1 MTEKYTRTASHD
13 LLQGLVDL
21 GIEYLFC
28 NLGTDHA
35 PLIEEMAHWRAQGKS
50 FPQLILCPHENTAV
64 HMAGGYAVATGRGQ
78 AVLVHV
84 DAGTANAAMGLHNLC
99 RTRIPVLLIAGRAP
113 ATTFDNVTGGR
124 DTYVH
129 FIQEPFDQAS
139 VVRPYVKWE
148 YNLAWPSMAH
158 EVISRAGAVMQSD
171 PTGPVYLTLPREV
184 LAAPVDAESLGAYG
198 HQNHLPV
205 KAQGADADAIQAI
218 ARQLMA
224 SENPMLVS
232 AYAGRNHEAPA
243 LIEKLAELCGMRVCE
258 FNSIYLNIRRDSPY
272 FAGYHPGAFTEQ
284 ADFGLMVDV
293 DVPWIPKTT
302 RVNPNA
308 YWAQMDVDA
317 IKRDIPMW
325 GFALNAR
332 LEGDSVKLLTQ
343 LIAAIEQNATP
354 EFRFKAQQRGQVLK
368 AEHAKNKQRA
378 AKMAQEPGTLNAI
391 NPHFLCAALGQ
402 HIHLEDVVLNEA
414 IRNTMAVFEQI
425 PRELPGSLMGLSGG
439 GLGFSAGTALGM
451 KLAQASSNAL
461 SNAQG
466 RVIHFVGDGSFY
478 FSNPSAVYAVA
489 RQYNLPIL
497 TVLLDNG
504 GWSAVKESTLR
515 MYPLGEAKNTN
526 QFASD
531 LGYCTDFAA
540 IAEAAGAHG
549 ERLVDPTQVSASIA
563 RCLAALDAGQSALLH
578 VRITPL

>member
-1 MTEKYTRTASHD
+1 MSKEYMRTASSD

-35 PLIEEMAHWRAQGKS
+35 PLIEEMAHWREQGRA
-50 FPQLILCPHENTAV
+50 FPKLILCPHENTAV

-113 ATTFDNVTGGR
+113 MTTFDDVTGGR

-158 EVISRAGAVMQSD
+158 EVVSRAGAVMQSD

-184 LAAPVDAESLGAYG
+184 LAAPVDAASVGAYG

-205 KAQGADADAIQAI
+205 RAQGADPIAVRAI
-218 ARQLMA
+218 AEQLMR
-224 SENPMLVS
+224 SDNPMLVT
-232 AYAGRNHEAPA
+232 AYAGRNREAPA
-243 LIEKLAELCGMRVCE
+243 LIEKLAVLCGMRVCE
-258 FNSIYLNIRRDSPY
+258 FNTIYMNIRRDSPY
-272 FAGYHPGAFTEQ
+272 FAGYNPAAFTEQ

-308 YWAQMDVDA
+308 YWAQLDVDA

-325 GFALNAR
+325 GFPLNAR
-332 LEGDSVKLLTQ
+332 IEGDSVRLIKQ
-343 LIAAIEQNATP
+343 LIEIIESSATP
-354 EFRFKAQQRGQVLK
+354 EFKSKAAARSLALK
-368 AEHAKNKQRA
+368 TAHAQNRQKA
-378 AKMAQEPGTLNAI
+378 ASLAQAKGVVNAI
-391 NPHFLCAALGQ
+391 NPHYLCAVMGQ
-402 HIHLEDVVLNEA
+402 KIDLHDVVLNEA

-425 PRELPGSLMGLSGG
+425 PREVPGSLMGLSGG
-439 GLGFSAGTALGM
+439 GLGFSAGTALGI
-451 KLAQASSNAL
+451 KLAQADN
-461 SNAQG
+461 

-478 FSNPSAVYAVA
+478 FSNPSSVYSVA
-489 RQYNLPIL
+489 NQYGLPIL

-515 MYPLGEAKNTN
+515 MYPQGEAKSTN

-531 LGYCTDFAA
+531 LGYATDFAA

-549 ERLVDPTQVSASIA
+549 ERLTDPEQVEAAIE
-563 RCLAALDAGQSALLH
+563 RCLAALDAGRSALLH

>member
-1 MTEKYTRTASHD
+1 MSENYTRTASHD

-35 PLIEEMAHWRAQGKS
+35 PLIEEMAHWREQGRA
-50 FPQLILCPHENTAV
+50 FPKLILCPHENTAV

-113 ATTFDNVTGGR
+113 MSTFDSATGGR

-184 LAAPVDAESLGAYG
+184 LAAPVDAQSLGAYG

-205 KAQGADADAIQAI
+205 KAQGADAKAIQQI
-218 ARQLMA
+218 AAKLMT
-224 SENPMLVS
+224 SENPMLVT
-232 AYAGRNHEAPA
+232 AYAGRNHAAPA
-243 LIEKLAELCGMRVCE
+243 VIEKLASVCGMRVCE
-258 FNSIYLNIRRDSPY
+258 FNSIYLNIRRNSPF
-272 FAGYHPGAFTEQ
+272 FAGYNPAALTEQ

-302 RVNPNA
+302 RVNPHA
-308 YWAQMDVDA
+308 YWAQLDVDA

-325 GFALNAR
+325 GFPLNAR
-332 LEGDSVKLLTQ
+332 IEGDSVRLLTQ
-343 LIAAIEQNATP
+343 LIECIEETATP
-354 EFRFKAQQRGQVLK
+354 SFKAMANQRSLIIQ
-368 AEHAKNKQRA
+368 AEHEKNQHRA
-378 AKMAQEPGTLNAI
+378 AALAKEPGKFNAI

-402 HIHLEDVVLNEA
+402 QIRSEDVILNEA

-425 PRELPGSLMGLSGG
+425 PRELPGTLMGLSGG
-439 GLGFSAGTALGM
+439 GLGFSAGTALGI
-451 KLAQASSNAL
+451 KLAQTQS
-461 SNAQG
+461 

-515 MYPLGEAKNTN
+515 MYPHGEAKSTN

-531 LGYCTDFAA
+531 LGYGTDFAA
-540 IAEAAGAHG
+540 IAEAAGAYG
-549 ERLVDPTQVSASIA
+549 ERLVDPSQTEAAIA

>member
-1 MTEKYTRTASHD
+1 MSENYTRTASHD

-35 PLIEEMAHWRAQGKS
+35 PLIEEMAHWREQGRA
-50 FPQLILCPHENTAV
+50 FPKVILCPHENTAV

-113 ATTFDNVTGGR
+113 MSTFDSATGGR

-184 LAAPVDAESLGAYG
+184 LAAPVDAQSIGAYG
-198 HQNHLPV
+198 QQNHLPV
-205 KAQGADADAIQAI
+205 KAQGADTAAIEQI
-218 ARQLMA
+218 AAKLMA
-224 SENPMLVS
+224 AENPMLVT
-232 AYAGRNHEAPA
+232 AYAGRNHAAPA
-243 LIEKLAELCGMRVCE
+243 LIEKLASLCGMRVCE
-258 FNSIYLNIRRDSPY
+258 FNSIYLNIRRNSPF
-272 FAGYHPGAFTEQ
+272 FAGYNPAAFTEQ
-284 ADFGLMVDV
+284 ADFGLMLDV

-302 RVNPNA
+302 RVNPKA

-325 GFALNAR
+325 GFPLHAR
-332 LEGDSVKLLTQ
+332 IEGDSVRLLTQ
-343 LIAAIEQNATP
+343 LIELIEQTATP
-354 EFRFKAQQRGQVLK
+354 AFKAKANQRSLLIQ
-368 AEHAKNKQRA
+368 AEHEKNQQRA
-378 AKMAQEPGTLNAI
+378 AAMAKEPGKLNAI
-391 NPHFLCAALGQ
+391 NPHFLCAAIGQ
-402 HIHLEDVVLNEA
+402 QIRSEDVVLNEA

-425 PRELPGSLMGLSGG
+425 PRELPGTLMGLSGG
-439 GLGFSAGTALGM
+439 GLGFSAGTALGI
-451 KLAQASSNAL
+451 KLAQAQS
-461 SNAQG
+461 

-515 MYPLGEAKNTN
+515 MYPHGEAKSTN

-531 LGYCTDFAA
+531 LGYGTDFAA

-549 ERLVDPTQVSASIA
+549 ERLVDPSQTEAAIA

>member
-1 MTEKYTRTASHD
+1 MSKEYMRTASSD

-35 PLIEEMAHWRAQGKS
+35 PLIEEMAHWREQGRA
-50 FPQLILCPHENTAV
+50 FPKLILCPHENTAV

-84 DAGTANAAMGLHNLC
+84 DAGTANATMGLHNLC

-113 ATTFDNVTGGR
+113 MTTFDDVTGGR

-158 EVISRAGAVMQSD
+158 EVVSRAGAVMQSD

-184 LAAPVDAESLGAYG
+184 LAAPVDAASVGAYG

-205 KAQGADADAIQAI
+205 RAQGADPSAVRAI
-218 ARQLMA
+218 AEQLMR
-224 SENPMLVS
+224 SDNPMLVT
-232 AYAGRNHEAPA
+232 AYAGRNREAPA
-243 LIEKLAELCGMRVCE
+243 LIEKLAVLCGMRVCE
-258 FNSIYLNIRRDSPY
+258 FNTIYMNIRRDSPY
-272 FAGYHPGAFTEQ
+272 FAGYNPAAFTEQ

-308 YWAQMDVDA
+308 YWAQLDVDA

-325 GFALNAR
+325 GFPLNAR
-332 LEGDSVKLLTQ
+332 IEGDSVRLIAQ
-343 LIAAIEQNATP
+343 LIEIIESSATSEFKTKAAARGLALKTAHAQN
-354 EFRFKAQQRGQVLK
+354 RQKAASLAQ
-368 AEHAKNKQRA
+368 AK
-378 AKMAQEPGTLNAI
+378 GVVNAI
-391 NPHFLCAALGQ
+391 NPHYLCAVMGQ
-402 HIHLEDVVLNEA
+402 KIDLHDVVLNEA

-425 PRELPGSLMGLSGG
+425 PREVPGSLMGLSGG
-439 GLGFSAGTALGM
+439 GLGFSAGTALGI
-451 KLAQASSNAL
+451 KLAQADN
-461 SNAQG
+461 

-478 FSNPSAVYAVA
+478 FSNPSSVYSVA
-489 RQYNLPIL
+489 NQYGLPIL

-515 MYPLGEAKNTN
+515 MYPQGEAKSTN

-531 LGYCTDFAA
+531 LGYATDFAA

-549 ERLVDPTQVSASIA
+549 ERLTDPEQVEAAIE
-563 RCLAALDAGQSALLH
+563 RCLAALDAGRSALLH

>member
-1 MTEKYTRTASHD
+1 
-13 LLQGLVDL
+13 
-21 GIEYLFC
+21 
-28 NLGTDHA
+28 
-35 PLIEEMAHWRAQGKS
+35 
-50 FPQLILCPHENTAV
+50 
-64 HMAGGYAVATGRGQ
+64 
-78 AVLVHV
+78 
-84 DAGTANAAMGLHNLC
+84 LHNLC

-113 ATTFDNVTGGR
+113 MTSFDDVTGGR

-158 EVISRAGAVMQSD
+158 EVVSRAGAVMQSD

-184 LAAPVDAESLGAYG
+184 LAAPVDAASVGAYG

-205 KAQGADADAIQAI
+205 RAQGADPSAVRAI
-218 ARQLMA
+218 AEQLMR
-224 SENPMLVS
+224 SDNPMLVT
-232 AYAGRNHEAPA
+232 AYAGRNREAPA
-243 LIEKLAELCGMRVCE
+243 LIEKLAVLCGMRVCE
-258 FNSIYLNIRRDSPY
+258 FNTIYMNIRRDSPY
-272 FAGYHPGAFTEQ
+272 FGGYNPAAFTEQ

-308 YWAQMDVDA
+308 YWAQLDVDA

-325 GFALNAR
+325 GFPLNAR
-332 LEGDSVKLLTQ
+332 IEGDSIRLIAQ
-343 LIAAIEQNATP
+343 LIEIIESSATP
-354 EFRFKAQQRGQVLK
+354 EFKTKAAARGLALK
-368 AEHAKNKQRA
+368 TAHAQNRQKA
-378 AKMAQEPGTLNAI
+378 ASLAQAKGVVNAI
-391 NPHFLCAALGQ
+391 NPHYLCAVMGQ
-402 HIHLEDVVLNEA
+402 KIDLHDVVLNEA

-425 PRELPGSLMGLSGG
+425 PREEPGSLMGLSGG
-439 GLGFSAGTALGM
+439 GLGFSAGTALGI
-451 KLAQASSNAL
+451 KLAQEKN
-461 SNAQG
+461 

-478 FSNPSAVYAVA
+478 FSNPSSVYAVA
-489 RQYNLPIL
+489 NQYGLPIL

-515 MYPLGEAKNTN
+515 MYPQGEAKSTN

-531 LGYCTDFAA
+531 LGYSTDFAA

-549 ERLVDPTQVSASIA
+549 ERLTDPEQVEAAVERS
-563 RCLAALDAGQSALLH
+563 LAALDAGRSVLLH

>member
-1 MTEKYTRTASHD
+1 MSKEYMRTASSD

-35 PLIEEMAHWRAQGKS
+35 PLIEEMAHWREQGRA
-50 FPQLILCPHENTAV
+50 FPKLILCPHENTAV

-113 ATTFDNVTGGR
+113 MTTFDDVTGGR

-148 YNLAWPSMAH
+148 YNLAWPAMAH
-158 EVISRAGAVMQSD
+158 EVVSRAGAVMQSD

-184 LAAPVDAESLGAYG
+184 LAAPVDAASVGAYG

-205 KAQGADADAIQAI
+205 KAQGADSSAVRAI
-218 ARQLMA
+218 AEQLMR
-224 SENPMLVS
+224 SENPMLVT

-243 LIEKLAELCGMRVCE
+243 LIEKLAALCGMRVCE
-258 FNSIYLNIRRDSPY
+258 FNTIYMNIRRDSPY
-272 FAGYHPGAFTEQ
+272 FGGYNPAAFTEQ

-308 YWAQMDVDA
+308 YWAQLDVDA

-325 GFALNAR
+325 GFPLNAR
-332 LEGDSVKLLTQ
+332 IEGDSVRLITQ
-343 LIAAIEQNATP
+343 LIEIIESSATP
-354 EFRFKAQQRGQVLK
+354 EFKTKAATRGLALK
-368 AEHAKNKQRA
+368 TAHEQNKQRA
-378 AKMAQEPGTLNAI
+378 ASLAQVRGAVNAI
-391 NPHFLCAALGQ
+391 NPHYLCAVMGQ
-402 HIHLEDVVLNEA
+402 QIDLHDVVLNEA

-425 PRELPGSLMGLSGG
+425 PREVPGSLMGLSGG
-439 GLGFSAGTALGM
+439 GLGFSAGTALGI
-451 KLAQASSNAL
+451 KLAQAKN
-461 SNAQG
+461 

-478 FSNPSAVYAVA
+478 FSNPSSVYAVA
-489 RQYNLPIL
+489 NQYDLPIL

-515 MYPLGEAKNTN
+515 MYPQGEAKSTN

-531 LGYCTDFAA
+531 LGYATDFAA

-549 ERLVDPTQVSASIA
+549 ERLVDPAQVEAAIE
-563 RCLAALDAGQSALLH
+563 RCLAALDAGRSALLH

>member
-1 MTEKYTRTASHD
+1 MSQPYIRTASND

-21 GIEYLFC
+21 GIDYLFS

-35 PLIEEMAHWRAQGKS
+35 PLIEEMAHWREQGRA
-50 FPQLILCPHENTAV
+50 FPKLILCPHENTAV

-113 ATTFDNVTGGR
+113 MSTFDDATGGR

-158 EVISRAGAVMQSD
+158 EVVSRAGAVMQSD

-184 LAAPVDAESLGAYG
+184 LAAPVDAASVGAYG

-205 KAQGADADAIQAI
+205 KAQGADASAVRAI
-218 ARQLMA
+218 AEQLMR
-224 SENPMLVS
+224 SDNPMLVT
-232 AYAGRNHEAPA
+232 AYAGRNREAPA
-243 LIEKLAELCGMRVCE
+243 LIEKLAVLCGMRVCE
-258 FNSIYLNIRRDSPY
+258 FNTIYMNIRRDSPY
-272 FAGYHPGAFTEQ
+272 FAGYNPAAFTEQ

-308 YWAQMDVDA
+308 YWAQLDVDA

-325 GFALNAR
+325 GFPLNAR
-332 LEGDSVKLLTQ
+332 IEGDSARLIAQ
-343 LIAAIEQNATP
+343 LIEIIESSATP
-354 EFRFKAQQRGQVLK
+354 EFKTKAAARGLAFKTAHAQNRQK
-368 AEHAKNKQRA
+368 AASLAQAK
-378 AKMAQEPGTLNAI
+378 GVVNAI
-391 NPHFLCAALGQ
+391 NPHYLCAVMGQ
-402 HIHLEDVVLNEA
+402 KIDLHDVVLNEA

-425 PRELPGSLMGLSGG
+425 PREVPGSLMGLSGG
-439 GLGFSAGTALGM
+439 GLGFSAGTALGI
-451 KLAQASSNAL
+451 KLAQADN
-461 SNAQG
+461 

-478 FSNPSAVYAVA
+478 FSNPSSVYAVA
-489 RQYNLPIL
+489 NQYGLPIL

-515 MYPLGEAKNTN
+515 MYPQGEAKSTN

-531 LGYCTDFAA
+531 LGYSTDFAA

-549 ERLVDPTQVSASIA
+549 ERLTDPEQVEAAIE
-563 RCLAALDAGQSALLH
+563 RCLAALDEGRSALLH

>member
-1 MTEKYTRTASHD
+1 MTPSSNYTRTASHD

-35 PLIEEMAHWRAQGKS
+35 PLIEEMAHWRSQGRA

-113 ATTFDNVTGGR
+113 MSTFDNATGGR

-158 EVISRAGAVMQSD
+158 EVVSRAGAVMQSD

-184 LAAPVDAESLGAYG
+184 LAAPVDAESIGAYG
-198 HQNHLPV
+198 HQNHMPV
-205 KAQGADADAIQAI
+205 KAQGADLETIQAI
-218 ARQLMA
+218 AAQLMA
-224 SENPMLVS
+224 SDNPMLVT

-243 LIEKLAELCGMRVCE
+243 LIERLAELCGIRVCE
-258 FNSIYLNIRRDSPY
+258 FNSIYLNIRRNSPY
-272 FAGYHPGAFTEQ
+272 FAGYNPAAFTAQ

-302 RVNPNA
+302 RVNPDA

-325 GFALNAR
+325 GFPLNAR
-332 LEGDSVKLLTQ
+332 VEGDSVKLLKQ
-343 LIAAIEQNATP
+343 LIAVIENIATP
-354 EFRFKAQQRGQVLK
+354 EFKRKAQERGQTFL
-368 AEHAKNKQRA
+368 AEQEKNKQRVA
-378 AKMAQEPGTLNAI
+378 ALAHDPGKVNAI
-391 NPHFLCAALGQ
+391 NPHFLCAAFGQ
-402 HIHLEDVVLNEA
+402 LIDSKDVVLNEA

-425 PRELPGSLMGLSGG
+425 PREVPGSLMGLSGG

-451 KLAQASSNAL
+451 KLAQSEN
-461 SNAQG
+461 

-515 MYPLGEAKNTN
+515 MYPLGEAKNTD

-531 LGYCTDFAA
+531 LGYGTDFAA

-549 ERLVDPTQVSASIA
+549 ERLVDPAEVTASIK
-563 RCLAALDAGQSALLH
+563 RCLAALDSGQSALLH

>member
-1 MTEKYTRTASHD
+1 MSKEYMRTASSD

-35 PLIEEMAHWRAQGKS
+35 PLIEEMAHWREQGRA
-50 FPQLILCPHENTAV
+50 FPKLILCPHENTAV

-113 ATTFDNVTGGR
+113 MTTFDDVTGGR

-158 EVISRAGAVMQSD
+158 EVVSRAGAVMQSD

-184 LAAPVDAESLGAYG
+184 LAAPVDAASVGAYG

-205 KAQGADADAIQAI
+205 RAQGADPSAVRAI
-218 ARQLMA
+218 AEQLMR
-224 SENPMLVS
+224 SDNPMLVT
-232 AYAGRNHEAPA
+232 AYAGRNREAPA
-243 LIEKLAELCGMRVCE
+243 LIEKLAVLCGMRVCE
-258 FNSIYLNIRRDSPY
+258 FNTIYMNIRRDSPY
-272 FAGYHPGAFTEQ
+272 FGGYNPAAFTEQ

-308 YWAQMDVDA
+308 YWAQLDVDA

-325 GFALNAR
+325 GFPLNAR
-332 LEGDSVKLLTQ
+332 IEGDSVRLIAQ
-343 LIAAIEQNATP
+343 LIEIIESSATP
-354 EFRFKAQQRGQVLK
+354 EFKTKAAARGLALK
-368 AEHAKNKQRA
+368 TAHAQNRQKA
-378 AKMAQEPGTLNAI
+378 ASLAQAKGVVNAI
-391 NPHFLCAALGQ
+391 NPHYLCAMMGQ
-402 HIHLEDVVLNEA
+402 KIDLHDVVLNEA

-425 PRELPGSLMGLSGG
+425 PREEPGSLMGLSGG
-439 GLGFSAGTALGM
+439 GLGFSAGTALGI
-451 KLAQASSNAL
+451 KLAQAKN
-461 SNAQG
+461 

-478 FSNPSAVYAVA
+478 FSNPSSVYAVA
-489 RQYNLPIL
+489 NQYGLPIL

-515 MYPLGEAKNTN
+515 MYPQGEAKSTN

-531 LGYCTDFAA
+531 LGYSTDFAA

-549 ERLVDPTQVSASIA
+549 ERLTDPEQVEAAIE

>member
-1 MTEKYTRTASHD
+1 MSKEYMRTASSD

-35 PLIEEMAHWRAQGKS
+35 PLIEEMAHWREQGRA
-50 FPQLILCPHENTAV
+50 FPKLILCPHENTAV

-113 ATTFDNVTGGR
+113 MTTFDDVTGGR

-158 EVISRAGAVMQSD
+158 EVVSRAGAVMQSD

-184 LAAPVDAESLGAYG
+184 LAAPVDAASVGAYG

-205 KAQGADADAIQAI
+205 RAQGADPSAVLAI
-218 ARQLMA
+218 AEQLMR
-224 SENPMLVS
+224 SDKPMLVT
-232 AYAGRNHEAPA
+232 AYAGRNREAPA
-243 LIEKLAELCGMRVCE
+243 LIEKLAVLCGMRVCE
-258 FNSIYLNIRRDSPY
+258 FNTIYMNIRRDSPY
-272 FAGYHPGAFTEQ
+272 FAGYNPAAFTEQ

-308 YWAQMDVDA
+308 YWAQLDVDA

-325 GFALNAR
+325 GFPLNAR
-332 LEGDSVKLLTQ
+332 IEGDSVRLIAQ
-343 LIAAIEQNATP
+343 LIEIIESSATP
-354 EFRFKAQQRGQVLK
+354 EFKTKAAARGLALK
-368 AEHAKNKQRA
+368 TAHAQNRQKA
-378 AKMAQEPGTLNAI
+378 ASLAQAKGVVNAI
-391 NPHFLCAALGQ
+391 NPHYLCAVMGQ
-402 HIHLEDVVLNEA
+402 KIDLHDIVLNEA

-425 PRELPGSLMGLSGG
+425 PREVPGSLMGLSGG
-439 GLGFSAGTALGM
+439 GLGFSAGTALGI
-451 KLAQASSNAL
+451 KLAQAKN
-461 SNAQG
+461 

-478 FSNPSAVYAVA
+478 FSNPSSVYAVA
-489 RQYNLPIL
+489 NQYDLPIL

-515 MYPLGEAKNTN
+515 MYPQGEAKSTN

-531 LGYCTDFAA
+531 LGYATDFAA

-549 ERLVDPTQVSASIA
+549 ERLVDPAQVEAAIE
-563 RCLAALDAGQSALLH
+563 RCLAALDAGRSALLH

>member
-1 MTEKYTRTASHD
+1 MSENYTRTASHD

-21 GIEYLFC
+21 GIDYLFC

-35 PLIEEMAHWRAQGKS
+35 PLIEEMAHWREQGRA
-50 FPQLILCPHENTAV
+50 FPKLILCPHENTAV

-113 ATTFDNVTGGR
+113 MSTFDSATGGR

-184 LAAPVDAESLGAYG
+184 LAAPVDAQSIGAYG

-205 KAQGADADAIQAI
+205 KAQGADANAI
-218 ARQLMA
+218 AQIAAKLMA
-224 SENPMLVS
+224 SENPMLVT
-232 AYAGRNHEAPA
+232 AYAGRNHAAPA
-243 LIEKLAELCGMRVCE
+243 LIEKLAMLCGMRVCE
-258 FNSIYLNIRRDSPY
+258 FNSIYLNIRRNSPF
-272 FAGYHPGAFTEQ
+272 FAGYNPAAFTEQ

-308 YWAQMDVDA
+308 YWAQLDVDA

-325 GFALNAR
+325 GFPLNAR
-332 LEGDSVKLLTQ
+332 IEGDSVRLLTQ
-343 LIAAIEQNATP
+343 LIECIEQTATP
-354 EFRFKAQQRGQVLK
+354 AFKAMASQRSLIIQ
-368 AEHAKNKQRA
+368 AEHEKNQQRA
-378 AKMAQEPGTLNAI
+378 ATMAQEPGKVNAI
-391 NPHFLCAALGQ
+391 NPHFLCAAIGRQ
-402 HIHLEDVVLNEA
+402 IRSEDVVLNEA

-425 PRELPGSLMGLSGG
+425 PREMPGTLIGLSGG
-439 GLGFSAGTALGM
+439 GLGFSAGTALGI
-451 KLAQASSNAL
+451 KLAQTQS
-461 SNAQG
+461 

-478 FSNPSAVYAVA
+478 FSNPSSVYAVA
-489 RQYNLPIL
+489 HQYDLPIL

-515 MYPLGEAKNTN
+515 MYPKGEAKSTN

-531 LGYCTDFAA
+531 LGYGTDFAA

-549 ERLVDPTQVSASIA
+549 ERLVDPSQTEAAIA

>member
-1 MTEKYTRTASHD
+1 MSKEYIRTASHD
-13 LLQGLVDL
+13 LLQGLIDL

-35 PLIEEMAHWRAQGKS
+35 PLIEEMAHWREQGRA
-50 FPQLILCPHENTAV
+50 FPMLILCPHENTAV

-84 DAGTANAAMGLHNLC
+84 DVGTANAAMGLHNLC

-113 ATTFDNVTGGR
+113 MTTFDNVTGGR

-158 EVISRAGAVMQSD
+158 EVVSRAGAVMQSD

-184 LAAPVDAESLGAYG
+184 LAAPVDAASVGAYG

-205 KAQGADADAIQAI
+205 RAQGADPSAVRAI
-218 ARQLMA
+218 AEQLMR
-224 SENPMLVS
+224 SDNPMLVT
-232 AYAGRNHEAPA
+232 AYAGRNREAPA
-243 LIEKLAELCGMRVCE
+243 LIEKLAVLCGMRVCE
-258 FNSIYLNIRRDSPY
+258 FNTIYMNIRRDSPY
-272 FAGYHPGAFTEQ
+272 FAGYNPAAFTEQ

-308 YWAQMDVDA
+308 YWAQLDVDA

-325 GFALNAR
+325 GFPLNAR
-332 LEGDSVKLLTQ
+332 IEGDSIRLIAQ
-343 LIAAIEQNATP
+343 LIEIIESSATP
-354 EFRFKAQQRGQVLK
+354 EFKTKAAARGLALK
-368 AEHAKNKQRA
+368 TAHAQNRQKA
-378 AKMAQEPGTLNAI
+378 ASLAQAKGVVNAI
-391 NPHFLCAALGQ
+391 NPHYLCAVMGQ
-402 HIHLEDVVLNEA
+402 KIDLHDVVLNEA

-425 PRELPGSLMGLSGG
+425 PREEPGSLMGLSGG
-439 GLGFSAGTALGM
+439 GLGFSAGTALGI
-451 KLAQASSNAL
+451 KLAQEKN
-461 SNAQG
+461 

-478 FSNPSAVYAVA
+478 FSNPSSVYAVA
-489 RQYNLPIL
+489 NQYGLPIL

-515 MYPLGEAKNTN
+515 MYPQGEAKSTN

-531 LGYCTDFAA
+531 LGYSTDFAA

-549 ERLVDPTQVSASIA
+549 ERLTDPEQVEAAVERS
-563 RCLAALDAGQSALLH
+563 LAALDAGRSVLLH

>member
-1 MTEKYTRTASHD
+1 MSQQYIRTAAND

-35 PLIEEMAHWRAQGKS
+35 PLIEEMAHWREQGRA
-50 FPQLILCPHENTAV
+50 FPKLILCPHENTAV

-113 ATTFDNVTGGR
+113 MSTFDDATGGR

-158 EVISRAGAVMQSD
+158 EVVSRAGAVMQSD

-184 LAAPVDAESLGAYG
+184 LAAPVDAASLGAFG
-198 HQNHLPV
+198 HHNHLPV
-205 KAQGADADAIQAI
+205 KAQGADESAVRAI
-218 ARQLMA
+218 AEQLMR
-224 SENPMLVS
+224 SENPMLVT

-243 LIEKLAELCGMRVCE
+243 LIEKLAILCGMRVCE
-258 FNSIYLNIRRDSPY
+258 FNTIYMNIRRDSPY
-272 FAGYHPGAFTEQ
+272 FGGYNPAAFTEQ

-302 RVNPNA
+302 RVNPQA
-308 YWAQMDVDA
+308 YWAQLDVDA

-325 GFALNAR
+325 GFPLNAR
-332 LEGDSVKLLTQ
+332 IEGDSVRLIAQ
-343 LIAAIEQNATP
+343 LIEIIEASAAP
-354 EFRFKAQQRGQVLK
+354 EFKTKAAARGLALQTV
-368 AEHAKNKQRA
+368 HAQNRKRA
-378 AKMAQEPGTLNAI
+378 ASLAQVPGVVNAI
-391 NPHFLCAALGQ
+391 NPHYLCAAIGQ
-402 HIHLEDVVLNEA
+402 QIRLQDVVLNEA

-425 PRELPGSLMGLSGG
+425 PREVPGSLMGLSGG
-439 GLGFSAGTALGM
+439 GLGFSAGTALGI
-451 KLAQASSNAL
+451 KLAQADN
-461 SNAQG
+461 

-478 FSNPSAVYAVA
+478 FSNPSSVYAVA
-489 RQYNLPIL
+489 SQYGLPIL

-515 MYPLGEAKNTN
+515 MYPQGQAKGTN

-531 LGYCTDFAA
+531 LGYSTDFAD

-549 ERLVDPTQVSASIA
+549 ERLVDPAQVEAAIA
-563 RCLAALDAGQSALLH
+563 RCLAALDAGRSALLH

>member
-1 MTEKYTRTASHD
+1 MSENYTRTASHD

-21 GIEYLFC
+21 GIDYLFC

-35 PLIEEMAHWRAQGKS
+35 PLIEEMAHWREQGRA
-50 FPQLILCPHENTAV
+50 FPKLILCPHENTAV

-113 ATTFDNVTGGR
+113 MSTFDSATGGR

-139 VVRPYVKWE
+139 VVRPYVKWD

-184 LAAPVDAESLGAYG
+184 LAAPVDAQSLGAYG

-205 KAQGADADAIQAI
+205 KAQGADAKAIQQI
-218 ARQLMA
+218 AAKLMT
-224 SENPMLVS
+224 SQNPMLVT
-232 AYAGRNHEAPA
+232 AYAGRNHAAPA
-243 LIEKLAELCGMRVCE
+243 VIEKLASVCGMRVCE
-258 FNSIYLNIRRDSPY
+258 FNSIYLNIRRNSPF
-272 FAGYHPGAFTEQ
+272 FAGYNPAALTEQ
-284 ADFGLMVDV
+284 ADFGLMVDI

-302 RVNPNA
+302 RVNPHA
-308 YWAQMDVDA
+308 YWAQLDVDA

-325 GFALNAR
+325 GFPLNAR
-332 LEGDSVKLLTQ
+332 IEGDSVRLLTQ
-343 LIAAIEQNATP
+343 LIECIEETATP
-354 EFRFKAQQRGQVLK
+354 SFKAMAIQRSLIIQ
-368 AEHAKNKQRA
+368 AEHEKNQQRA
-378 AKMAQEPGTLNAI
+378 AAMAKEPGKVNAI
-391 NPHFLCAALGQ
+391 NPHFLCAAIGLQ
-402 HIHLEDVVLNEA
+402 IRSEDVILNEA

-425 PRELPGSLMGLSGG
+425 PRELPGTLMGLSGG
-439 GLGFSAGTALGM
+439 GLGFSAGTALGI
-451 KLAQASSNAL
+451 KLAQTQSW
-461 SNAQG
+461 
-466 RVIHFVGDGSFY
+466 VIHFVGDGSFY
-478 FSNPSAVYAVA
+478 FSNPSSVYAVA

-515 MYPLGEAKNTN
+515 MYPHGEAKSTN

-531 LGYCTDFAA
+531 LGYGTDFAA
-540 IAEAAGAHG
+540 IAEAAGAYG
-549 ERLVDPTQVSASIA
+549 ERLVDPSQTEAAIA

>member
-1 MTEKYTRTASHD
+1 MSENYTRTASHD

-35 PLIEEMAHWRAQGKS
+35 PLIEEMAHWREQGRA
-50 FPQLILCPHENTAV
+50 FPKLILCPHENTAV

-113 ATTFDNVTGGR
+113 MSTFDSATGGR

-184 LAAPVDAESLGAYG
+184 LAAPVDVQSIGAYG

-205 KAQGADADAIQAI
+205 KAQGADANAI
-218 ARQLMA
+218 AQIAAKLMA
-224 SENPMLVS
+224 SENPMLVT
-232 AYAGRNHEAPA
+232 AYAGRNHAAPA
-243 LIEKLAELCGMRVCE
+243 LIEKLAMLCGMRVCE
-258 FNSIYLNIRRDSPY
+258 FNSIYLNIRRNSPF
-272 FAGYHPGAFTEQ
+272 FAGYNPAAFTEQ

-308 YWAQMDVDA
+308 YWAQLDVDA

-325 GFALNAR
+325 GFPLNAR
-332 LEGDSVKLLTQ
+332 IEGDSVRLLTQ
-343 LIAAIEQNATP
+343 LIECIEQTATP
-354 EFRFKAQQRGQVLK
+354 AFKAMASQRSLIIQ
-368 AEHAKNKQRA
+368 AEHEKNQQRA
-378 AKMAQEPGTLNAI
+378 AAMAQEPGKVNAI
-391 NPHFLCAALGQ
+391 NPHFLCAAIGRQ
-402 HIHLEDVVLNEA
+402 IRSEDVVLNEA

-425 PRELPGSLMGLSGG
+425 PREMPGTLMGLSGG
-439 GLGFSAGTALGM
+439 GLGFSAGTALGI
-451 KLAQASSNAL
+451 KLAQTQS
-461 SNAQG
+461 

-478 FSNPSAVYAVA
+478 FSNPSSVYAVA
-489 RQYNLPIL
+489 HQYDLPIL

-515 MYPLGEAKNTN
+515 MYPKGEAKSTN

-531 LGYCTDFAA
+531 LGYGTDFAA

-549 ERLVDPTQVSASIA
+549 ERLVDPSQTEAAIA

>member
-1 MTEKYTRTASHD
+1 MSENYTRTASND

-35 PLIEEMAHWRAQGKS
+35 PLIEEMAHWREQGRA
-50 FPQLILCPHENTAV
+50 FPKLILCPHENTAV

-113 ATTFDNVTGGR
+113 MSTFDSATGGR

-184 LAAPVDAESLGAYG
+184 LAAPVDAQSLGAYG

-205 KAQGADADAIQAI
+205 KAQGADAKAIQQI
-218 ARQLMA
+218 AAKLMS
-224 SENPMLVS
+224 SENPMLVT
-232 AYAGRNHEAPA
+232 AYAGRNHAAPA
-243 LIEKLAELCGMRVCE
+243 LIEKLASVCGMRVCE
-258 FNSIYLNIRRDSPY
+258 FNSIYLNIRRNSPF
-272 FAGYHPGAFTEQ
+272 FAGYNPAALTEQ

-302 RVNPNA
+302 RVNPHA
-308 YWAQMDVDA
+308 YWAQLDVDA

-325 GFALNAR
+325 SFPLNAR
-332 LEGDSVKLLTQ
+332 IEGDSVRLLTL
-343 LIAAIEQNATP
+343 LIECIEETATP
-354 EFRFKAQQRGQVLK
+354 SFKAMAIQRSLIIQ
-368 AEHAKNKQRA
+368 AEHEKNQQRA
-378 AKMAQEPGTLNAI
+378 AAMAKEPGKVNAI
-391 NPHFLCAALGQ
+391 NPHFLCAAIGLQ
-402 HIHLEDVVLNEA
+402 IRSEDVILNEA

-425 PRELPGSLMGLSGG
+425 PRELPGTLMGLSGG
-439 GLGFSAGTALGM
+439 GLGFSAGTALGI
-451 KLAQASSNAL
+451 KLAQTQS
-461 SNAQG
+461 

-478 FSNPSAVYAVA
+478 FSNPSSVYAVA

-515 MYPLGEAKNTN
+515 MYPHGEAKSTN

-531 LGYCTDFAA
+531 LGYGTDFAA

-549 ERLVDPTQVSASIA
+549 ERLVDPSQTEAAIE

>member
-1 MTEKYTRTASHD
+1 MSQPYIRTASND

-35 PLIEEMAHWRAQGKS
+35 PLIEEMAHWREQGRAL
-50 FPQLILCPHENTAV
+50 PNLILCPHENTAV

-113 ATTFDNVTGGR
+113 MSTFDGATGGR

-129 FIQEPFDQAS
+129 FILEPFDQAS

-158 EVISRAGAVMQSD
+158 EVVSRAGAVMQSD

-184 LAAPVDAESLGAYG
+184 LAAPVDAASVGAYG

-205 KAQGADADAIQAI
+205 KAQGADASAVRAI
-218 ARQLMA
+218 AEQLMR
-224 SENPMLVS
+224 SDNPMLVT
-232 AYAGRNHEAPA
+232 AYAGRNREAPA
-243 LIEKLAELCGMRVCE
+243 LIEKLAVLCGMRVCE
-258 FNSIYLNIRRDSPY
+258 FNTIYMNIRRDSPY
-272 FAGYHPGAFTEQ
+272 FAGYNPAAFTEQ

-308 YWAQMDVDA
+308 YWAQLDVDA

-325 GFALNAR
+325 GFPLNAR
-332 LEGDSVKLLTQ
+332 IEGDSARLIAQ
-343 LIAAIEQNATP
+343 LIEIIESSATP
-354 EFRFKAQQRGQVLK
+354 EFKTKAAARGLAFKTAHAQNRQK
-368 AEHAKNKQRA
+368 AASLAQAK
-378 AKMAQEPGTLNAI
+378 GVVNAI
-391 NPHFLCAALGQ
+391 NPHYLCAVMGQ
-402 HIHLEDVVLNEA
+402 KIDLHDVVLNEA

-425 PRELPGSLMGLSGG
+425 PREVPGSLMGLSGG
-439 GLGFSAGTALGM
+439 GLGFSAGTALGI
-451 KLAQASSNAL
+451 KLAQADN
-461 SNAQG
+461 

-478 FSNPSAVYAVA
+478 FSNPSSVYAVA
-489 RQYNLPIL
+489 NQYGLPIL

-515 MYPLGEAKNTN
+515 MYPQGEAKSTN

-531 LGYCTDFAA
+531 LGYSTDFAA

-549 ERLVDPTQVSASIA
+549 ERLTDPEQVEAAIE
-563 RCLAALDAGQSALLH
+563 RCLAALDAGRSALLH

>member
-1 MTEKYTRTASHD
+1 MSQQYIRTAAND

-21 GIEYLFC
+21 GIDYLFC

-35 PLIEEMAHWRAQGKS
+35 PLIEEMAHWREQGRA
-50 FPQLILCPHENTAV
+50 FPTLILCPHENTAV

-113 ATTFDNVTGGR
+113 MSTFDDATGGR

-158 EVISRAGAVMQSD
+158 EVVSRAGAVMQSD

-184 LAAPVDAESLGAYG
+184 LAAPVDAASLGAFG

-205 KAQGADADAIQAI
+205 KAQGADASAVRAI
-218 ARQLMA
+218 AEQLMR
-224 SENPMLVS
+224 SENPMLVT
-232 AYAGRNHEAPA
+232 AYAGRNHKAPA
-243 LIEKLAELCGMRVCE
+243 LIEKLAMLCGMRVCE
-258 FNSIYLNIRRDSPY
+258 FNTIYMNIRRDSPY
-272 FAGYHPGAFTEQ
+272 FGGYNPAAFTEQ

-302 RVNPNA
+302 RINPQA
-308 YWAQMDVDA
+308 YWAQLDVDA

-325 GFALNAR
+325 GFPLNAR
-332 LEGDSVKLLTQ
+332 IEGDSVR
-343 LIAAIEQNATP
+343 LIAQFIEIIESSATP
-354 EFRFKAQQRGQVLK
+354 EFKTKAAARGLAFKTAHVQNRQKAASLAQ
-368 AEHAKNKQRA
+368 AK
-378 AKMAQEPGTLNAI
+378 GVVNAI
-391 NPHFLCAALGQ
+391 NPHYLCAVMGQ
-402 HIHLEDVVLNEA
+402 KIDLHDVVLNEA
-414 IRNTMAVFEQI
+414 IRNTMAVFDQI
-425 PRELPGSLMGLSGG
+425 PREVPGSLMGLSGG
-439 GLGFSAGTALGM
+439 GLGFSAGTALGI
-451 KLAQASSNAL
+451 KLAQANS
-461 SNAQG
+461 

-478 FSNPSAVYAVA
+478 FSNPSSVYAVA
-489 RQYNLPIL
+489 NQYGLPIL

-515 MYPLGEAKNTN
+515 MYPLGEAKSTN

-531 LGYCTDFAA
+531 LGYSTDFAA

-549 ERLVDPTQVSASIA
+549 ERLTDPEQVEAAIE
-563 RCLAALDAGQSALLH
+563 RCLAALDSGRSALLH

>member
-1 MTEKYTRTASHD
+1 MSKEYIRTASHD

-35 PLIEEMAHWRAQGKS
+35 PLIEEMAHWREQGRA
-50 FPQLILCPHENTAV
+50 FPKLILCPHENTAV

-113 ATTFDNVTGGR
+113 MTTFDDVTGGR

-158 EVISRAGAVMQSD
+158 EVVSRAGAVMQSD

-184 LAAPVDAESLGAYG
+184 LAAPVDAASVGAYG

-205 KAQGADADAIQAI
+205 RAQGADPSAVRAI
-218 ARQLMA
+218 AEQLMR
-224 SENPMLVS
+224 SDNPMLVT
-232 AYAGRNHEAPA
+232 AYAGRNREAPA
-243 LIEKLAELCGMRVCE
+243 LIEKLAVLCGMRVCE
-258 FNSIYLNIRRDSPY
+258 FNTIYMNIRRDSPY
-272 FAGYHPGAFTEQ
+272 FGGYNPAAFTEQ

-308 YWAQMDVDA
+308 YWAQLDVDA

-325 GFALNAR
+325 GFPLNAR
-332 LEGDSVKLLTQ
+332 IEGDSVRLIAQ
-343 LIAAIEQNATP
+343 LIEIIESSATSEFKTKAAARGLALKTAHAQN
-354 EFRFKAQQRGQVLK
+354 RQKAASLAQ
-368 AEHAKNKQRA
+368 AK
-378 AKMAQEPGTLNAI
+378 GVVNAI
-391 NPHFLCAALGQ
+391 NPHYLCAMMGQ
-402 HIHLEDVVLNEA
+402 KIDLHDVVLNEA

-425 PRELPGSLMGLSGG
+425 PREVPGSLMGLSGG
-439 GLGFSAGTALGM
+439 GLGFSAGTALGI
-451 KLAQASSNAL
+451 KLAQAKN
-461 SNAQG
+461 

-478 FSNPSAVYAVA
+478 FSNPSSVYAVA
-489 RQYNLPIL
+489 NQYGLPIL

-515 MYPLGEAKNTN
+515 MYPQGEAKSTN

-531 LGYCTDFAA
+531 LGYSTDFAA

-549 ERLVDPTQVSASIA
+549 ERLTDPEQVEAA
-563 RCLAALDAGQSALLH
+563 VERCLAALDAGRSALLH

>member
-1 MTEKYTRTASHD
+1 MRTASSD

-35 PLIEEMAHWRAQGKS
+35 PLIEEMAHWREQGRA
-50 FPQLILCPHENTAV
+50 FPKLILCPHENTAV

-113 ATTFDNVTGGR
+113 MTTFDDVTGGR

-158 EVISRAGAVMQSD
+158 EVVSRAGAIMQSD

-184 LAAPVDAESLGAYG
+184 LAAPVDAASVSAYG

-205 KAQGADADAIQAI
+205 RAQGADPSAVRAI
-218 ARQLMA
+218 AEQLMR
-224 SENPMLVS
+224 SDNPMLVT
-232 AYAGRNHEAPA
+232 AYAGRNREAPA
-243 LIEKLAELCGMRVCE
+243 LIEKLAVLCGMRVCE
-258 FNSIYLNIRRDSPY
+258 FNTIYMNIRRDSPY
-272 FAGYHPGAFTEQ
+272 FAGYNPAAFTEQ

-308 YWAQMDVDA
+308 YWAQLDVDA

-325 GFALNAR
+325 GFPLNAR
-332 LEGDSVKLLTQ
+332 IEGDSVRLIKQ
-343 LIAAIEQNATP
+343 LIEIIESSATP
-354 EFRFKAQQRGQVLK
+354 EFKSKAAARSLALK
-368 AEHAKNKQRA
+368 TAHAQNRQKA
-378 AKMAQEPGTLNAI
+378 ASLAQAKGVVNAI
-391 NPHFLCAALGQ
+391 NPHYLCAVMGQ
-402 HIHLEDVVLNEA
+402 KIDLHDVVLNEA

-425 PRELPGSLMGLSGG
+425 PREVPGSLMGLSGG
-439 GLGFSAGTALGM
+439 GLGFSAGTALGI
-451 KLAQASSNAL
+451 KLAQADN
-461 SNAQG
+461 

-478 FSNPSAVYAVA
+478 FSNPSSVYSVA
-489 RQYNLPIL
+489 NQYGLPIL

-515 MYPLGEAKNTN
+515 MYPQGEAKSTN

-531 LGYCTDFAA
+531 LGYATDFAA

-549 ERLVDPTQVSASIA
+549 ERLTDPEQVEAAIE
-563 RCLAALDAGQSALLH
+563 RCLAALDAGRSALLH

>member
-1 MTEKYTRTASHD
+1 MSQPYIRTASND

-35 PLIEEMAHWRAQGKS
+35 PLIEEMAHWREQGRA
-50 FPQLILCPHENTAV
+50 FPKLILCPHENTAV

-113 ATTFDNVTGGR
+113 MTTFDDVTGGR

-158 EVISRAGAVMQSD
+158 EVVSRAGAVMQSD
-171 PTGPVYLTLPREV
+171 PTGQVYLTLPREV
-184 LAAPVDAESLGAYG
+184 LAAPVDVASVGAYG

-205 KAQGADADAIQAI
+205 KAQGADLSAVRSI
-218 ARQLMA
+218 AEQLMR
-224 SENPMLVS
+224 SENPMLVT
-232 AYAGRNHEAPA
+232 AYAGRNREAPA
-243 LIEKLAELCGMRVCE
+243 LIEKLAALCGMRVCE
-258 FNSIYLNIRRDSPY
+258 FNTIYMNIRRDSPY
-272 FAGYHPGAFTEQ
+272 FGGYNPAAFTEQ

-308 YWAQMDVDA
+308 YWAQLDVDA

-325 GFALNAR
+325 GFPLNAR
-332 LEGDSVKLLTQ
+332 IEGDSVRLITQ
-343 LIAAIEQNATP
+343 LIEIIESSATP
-354 EFRFKAQQRGQVLK
+354 EFKTKAAARGLALK
-368 AEHAKNKQRA
+368 TAHAQNRQKA
-378 AKMAQEPGTLNAI
+378 ASLAQARGVVNAI
-391 NPHFLCAALGQ
+391 NPHYLCAVMGQ
-402 HIHLEDVVLNEA
+402 KIDLHDVVLNEA

-425 PRELPGSLMGLSGG
+425 PREVPGSLMGLSGG
-439 GLGFSAGTALGM
+439 GLGFSAGTALGI
-451 KLAQASSNAL
+451 KLAQADN
-461 SNAQG
+461 

-478 FSNPSAVYAVA
+478 FSNPSSVYAVA
-489 RQYNLPIL
+489 NQYGLPIL

-515 MYPLGEAKNTN
+515 MYPQGEAKSTN

-531 LGYCTDFAA
+531 LGYSTDFAA

-549 ERLVDPTQVSASIA
+549 ERLTDPEQVEAAIE
-563 RCLAALDAGQSALLH
+563 RCLVALDAGRSALLH

>member
-1 MTEKYTRTASHD
+1 MTQEYIRTAAND

-35 PLIEEMAHWRAQGKS
+35 PLIEEMAHWREQGRA
-50 FPQLILCPHENTAV
+50 FPKLILCPHENTAV

-113 ATTFDNVTGGR
+113 MSTFDDATGGR

-158 EVISRAGAVMQSD
+158 EVVSRAGAVMQSD

-184 LAAPVDAESLGAYG
+184 LAAPVDAASVGAFG

-205 KAQGADADAIQAI
+205 KAQGADPSAVRAI
-218 ARQLMA
+218 AEQLMR
-224 SENPMLVS
+224 SENPMLVT
-232 AYAGRNHEAPA
+232 AYAGRNHQAPA
-243 LIEKLAELCGMRVCE
+243 LIEKLAILCGMRVCE
-258 FNSIYLNIRRDSPY
+258 FNSIYMNIRRDSPY
-272 FAGYHPGAFTEQ
+272 FAGYNPAAFTEQ
-284 ADFGLMVDV
+284 ADFGLLVDV

-302 RVNPNA
+302 RVNSNA
-308 YWAQMDVDA
+308 YWAQLDVDA

-325 GFALNAR
+325 GFPLNAR
-332 LEGDSVKLLTQ
+332 IEGDSVRLITQ
-343 LIAAIEQNATP
+343 LIEIIEASATP
-354 EFRFKAQQRGQVLK
+354 AFKTKAADRALALQAAHAQNR
-368 AEHAKNKQRA
+368 QRA
-378 AKMAQEPGTLNAI
+378 ASLAQAPGVVNAI
-391 NPHFLCAALGQ
+391 NPHYLCAAIGRQIRLQ
-402 HIHLEDVVLNEA
+402 DVVLNEA

-425 PRELPGSLMGLSGG
+425 PREVPGSLMGLSGG

-451 KLAQASSNAL
+451 KLAQADN
-461 SNAQG
+461 

-478 FSNPSAVYAVA
+478 FSNPSSVYAVA
-489 RQYNLPIL
+489 SQYGLPIL

-515 MYPLGEAKNTN
+515 MYPQGQAKGTN

-531 LGYCTDFAA
+531 LGYPTDFAA

-549 ERLVDPTQVSASIA
+549 ERLVDPAHVEAAIA
-563 RCLAALDAGQSALLH
+563 RCLAALDAGRSALLH

>member
-1 MTEKYTRTASHD
+1 MSKEYMRTASSD

-35 PLIEEMAHWRAQGKS
+35 PLIEEMAHWREQGRA
-50 FPQLILCPHENTAV
+50 FPKLILCPHENTAV

-113 ATTFDNVTGGR
+113 MTTFDDVTGGR

-148 YNLAWPSMAH
+148 YNLAWPAMAH
-158 EVISRAGAVMQSD
+158 EVVSRAGAVMQSD

-184 LAAPVDAESLGAYG
+184 LAAPVDAASVGAYG

-205 KAQGADADAIQAI
+205 KAQGADSSAVRAI
-218 ARQLMA
+218 AEQLMR
-224 SENPMLVS
+224 SENPMLVT
-232 AYAGRNHEAPA
+232 AYAGRNREAPA
-243 LIEKLAELCGMRVCE
+243 LIEKLAALCGMRVCE
-258 FNSIYLNIRRDSPY
+258 FNTIYMNIRRDSPY
-272 FAGYHPGAFTEQ
+272 FGGYNPAAFTEQ

-308 YWAQMDVDA
+308 YWAQLDVDA

-325 GFALNAR
+325 GFPLNAR
-332 LEGDSVKLLTQ
+332 IEGDSVRLITQ
-343 LIAAIEQNATP
+343 LIEIIESSATP
-354 EFRFKAQQRGQVLK
+354 EFKTKAAARGLALK
-368 AEHAKNKQRA
+368 TAHAQNRQKA
-378 AKMAQEPGTLNAI
+378 ASLAQARGVVNAI
-391 NPHFLCAALGQ
+391 NPHYLCAVMGQ
-402 HIHLEDVVLNEA
+402 KIDLHDVVLNEA

-425 PRELPGSLMGLSGG
+425 PREVPGSLMGLSGG
-439 GLGFSAGTALGM
+439 GLGFSAGTALGI
-451 KLAQASSNAL
+451 KLAQAKN
-461 SNAQG
+461 

-478 FSNPSAVYAVA
+478 FSNPSSVYAVA
-489 RQYNLPIL
+489 NQYDLPIL

-515 MYPLGEAKNTN
+515 MYPQGEAKSTN

-531 LGYCTDFAA
+531 LGYSTDFAA

-549 ERLVDPTQVSASIA
+549 ERLTDPEQVEAAIE
-563 RCLAALDAGQSALLH
+563 RCLVALDAGRSALLH

>member
-1 MTEKYTRTASHD
+1 MSKEYMRTASSD

-35 PLIEEMAHWRAQGKS
+35 PLIEEMAHWREQGRA
-50 FPQLILCPHENTAV
+50 FPKLILCPHENTAV

-113 ATTFDNVTGGR
+113 MTTFDDVTGGR

-158 EVISRAGAVMQSD
+158 EVVSRAGAVMQSD

-184 LAAPVDAESLGAYG
+184 LAAPVDAASVGAYG

-205 KAQGADADAIQAI
+205 RAQGSDPSAVRAI
-218 ARQLMA
+218 AEQLMR
-224 SENPMLVS
+224 SDNPMLVT
-232 AYAGRNHEAPA
+232 AYAGRNREAPA
-243 LIEKLAELCGMRVCE
+243 LIEKLAVLCGMRVCE
-258 FNSIYLNIRRDSPY
+258 FNTIYMNIRRDSPY
-272 FAGYHPGAFTEQ
+272 FAGYNPAAFTEQ

-308 YWAQMDVDA
+308 YWAQLDVDA

-325 GFALNAR
+325 GFPLNAR
-332 LEGDSVKLLTQ
+332 IEGDSVRLIKQ
-343 LIAAIEQNATP
+343 LIEIIESSATP
-354 EFRFKAQQRGQVLK
+354 EFKSKAAARSLALK
-368 AEHAKNKQRA
+368 TAHAQNRQKA
-378 AKMAQEPGTLNAI
+378 ASLAQAKGVVNAI
-391 NPHFLCAALGQ
+391 NPHYLCAVMGQ
-402 HIHLEDVVLNEA
+402 KIDLHDVVLNEA

-425 PRELPGSLMGLSGG
+425 PREVPGSLMGLSGG
-439 GLGFSAGTALGM
+439 GLGFSAGTALGI
-451 KLAQASSNAL
+451 KLAQADN
-461 SNAQG
+461 

-478 FSNPSAVYAVA
+478 FSNPSSVYSVA
-489 RQYNLPIL
+489 NQYGLPIL

-515 MYPLGEAKNTN
+515 MYPQGEAKSTN

-531 LGYCTDFAA
+531 LGYATDFAA

-549 ERLVDPTQVSASIA
+549 ERLTDPEQVEAAIE
-563 RCLAALDAGQSALLH
+563 RCLAALDAGRSALLH

>member
-1 MTEKYTRTASHD
+1 MSKEYMRTASND

-35 PLIEEMAHWRAQGKS
+35 PLIEEMAHWREQGRA
-50 FPQLILCPHENTAV
+50 FPKLILCPHENTAV

-113 ATTFDNVTGGR
+113 MTTFDDVTGGR

-158 EVISRAGAVMQSD
+158 EVVSRAGAVMQSD

-184 LAAPVDAESLGAYG
+184 LAAPVDAASVGAYG

-205 KAQGADADAIQAI
+205 KAQGADSSAVRAI
-218 ARQLMA
+218 AEQLMR
-224 SENPMLVS
+224 SENPMLVT
-232 AYAGRNHEAPA
+232 AYAGRNREAPA
-243 LIEKLAELCGMRVCE
+243 LIEKLAALCGMRVCE
-258 FNSIYLNIRRDSPY
+258 FNTIYMNIRRDSPY
-272 FAGYHPGAFTEQ
+272 FGGYNPAAFTEQ

-308 YWAQMDVDA
+308 YWAQLDVDA

-325 GFALNAR
+325 GFPLNAR
-332 LEGDSVKLLTQ
+332 IEGDSVRLITQ
-343 LIAAIEQNATP
+343 LIEIIESSATP
-354 EFRFKAQQRGQVLK
+354 EFKTKAAARGLALK
-368 AEHAKNKQRA
+368 TAHAQNRQKA
-378 AKMAQEPGTLNAI
+378 ASLAQARGVVNAI
-391 NPHFLCAALGQ
+391 NPHYLCAVMGQ
-402 HIHLEDVVLNEA
+402 KIDLHDVVLNEA

-425 PRELPGSLMGLSGG
+425 PREVPGSLMGLSGG
-439 GLGFSAGTALGM
+439 GLGFSAGTALGI
-451 KLAQASSNAL
+451 KLAQAKN
-461 SNAQG
+461 

-478 FSNPSAVYAVA
+478 FSNPSSVYAVA
-489 RQYNLPIL
+489 NQYGLPIL

-515 MYPLGEAKNTN
+515 MYPQGEAKSTN

-531 LGYCTDFAA
+531 LGYSTDFAA

-549 ERLVDPTQVSASIA
+549 ERLTDPEQVEAAIE
-563 RCLAALDAGQSALLH
+563 RCLAALDAGRSALLH

>member
-1 MTEKYTRTASHD
+1 MSENYTRTASHD

-35 PLIEEMAHWRAQGKS
+35 PLIEEMAHWREQGRA
-50 FPQLILCPHENTAV
+50 FPKVILCPHENTAV

-99 RTRIPVLLIAGRAP
+99 RTRVPVLLIAGRAP
-113 ATTFDNVTGGR
+113 MSTFDSATGGR

-184 LAAPVDAESLGAYG
+184 LAAPVDAQSMGAYG
-198 HQNHLPV
+198 QQNHLPV
-205 KAQGADADAIQAI
+205 KAQGADTAAIEQI
-218 ARQLMA
+218 AAKLMA
-224 SENPMLVS
+224 AENPMLVT
-232 AYAGRNHEAPA
+232 AYAGRNHAAPA
-243 LIEKLAELCGMRVCE
+243 LIEKLASLCGMRVCE
-258 FNSIYLNIRRDSPY
+258 FNSIYLNIRRNSPF
-272 FAGYHPGAFTEQ
+272 FAGYNPAAFTEQ
-284 ADFGLMVDV
+284 ADFGLMLDV

-302 RVNPNA
+302 RVNPKA

-325 GFALNAR
+325 GFPLHAR
-332 LEGDSVKLLTQ
+332 IEGDSVRLLTQ
-343 LIAAIEQNATP
+343 LIELIEQTATP
-354 EFRFKAQQRGQVLK
+354 AFKVKANQRSLLIQ
-368 AEHAKNKQRA
+368 AEHEKNQLRA
-378 AKMAQEPGTLNAI
+378 AAMAKEPGKLNAI
-391 NPHFLCAALGQ
+391 NPHFLCAAIGQ
-402 HIHLEDVVLNEA
+402 QIRSEDVVLNEA

-425 PRELPGSLMGLSGG
+425 PRELPGTLMGLSGG
-439 GLGFSAGTALGM
+439 GLGFSAGTALGI
-451 KLAQASSNAL
+451 KLAQVQS
-461 SNAQG
+461 

-515 MYPLGEAKNTN
+515 MYPHGEAKSTN

-531 LGYCTDFAA
+531 LGYGTDFAA

-549 ERLVDPTQVSASIA
+549 ERLVDPSQTEAAIA

>member
-1 MTEKYTRTASHD
+1 MTPSSNYTRTASHD

-35 PLIEEMAHWRAQGKS
+35 PLIEEMAHWRSQGRA

-113 ATTFDNVTGGR
+113 MSTFDNATGGR

-158 EVISRAGAVMQSD
+158 EVVSRAGAVMQSD

-184 LAAPVDAESLGAYG
+184 LAAPVDVESIGAYG
-198 HQNHLPV
+198 HQNHMPV
-205 KAQGADADAIQAI
+205 KAQGADLETIQAI
-218 ARQLMA
+218 AAQLMA
-224 SENPMLVS
+224 SDNPMLVT

-243 LIEKLAELCGMRVCE
+243 LIERLAELCGMRVCE
-258 FNSIYLNIRRDSPY
+258 FNSIYLNIRRNSPY
-272 FAGYHPGAFTEQ
+272 FAGYNPAAFTAQ

-302 RVNPNA
+302 RVNQDA

-325 GFALNAR
+325 GFLLNAR
-332 LEGDSVKLLTQ
+332 VEGDSVKLLKQ
-343 LIAAIEQNATP
+343 LIAVIENIATP
-354 EFRFKAQQRGQVLK
+354 EFKRKAQERGQTFL
-368 AEHAKNKQRA
+368 AEQEKNKQRVA
-378 AKMAQEPGTLNAI
+378 ALAHDPGKVNAI
-391 NPHFLCAALGQ
+391 NPHFLCAAFGQ
-402 HIHLEDVVLNEA
+402 LLDSKDVVLNEA

-425 PRELPGSLMGLSGG
+425 PREVPGSLMGLSGG

-451 KLAQASSNAL
+451 KLAQSENC
-461 SNAQG
+461 
-466 RVIHFVGDGSFY
+466 VIHFVGDGSFY

-515 MYPLGEAKNTN
+515 MYPLGEAKNTD

-531 LGYCTDFAA
+531 LGYGTDFAA

-549 ERLVDPTQVSASIA
+549 ERLVDPAEVTASIK
-563 RCLAALDAGQSALLH
+563 RCLAALDSGQSALLH

>member
-1 MTEKYTRTASHD
+1 MSQPYIRTASND

-35 PLIEEMAHWRAQGKS
+35 PLIEEMAHWREQGRALPK
-50 FPQLILCPHENTAV
+50 LILCPHENTAV

-113 ATTFDNVTGGR
+113 MTTFDDVTGGR

-158 EVISRAGAVMQSD
+158 EVVSRAGAVMQSD

-184 LAAPVDAESLGAYG
+184 LAAPVDAASVGAYG

-205 KAQGADADAIQAI
+205 KAQGADASAVRAI
-218 ARQLMA
+218 AEQLMR
-224 SENPMLVS
+224 SDNPMLVT
-232 AYAGRNHEAPA
+232 AYAGRNREAPA
-243 LIEKLAELCGMRVCE
+243 LIEKLAVLCGMRVCE
-258 FNSIYLNIRRDSPY
+258 FNTIYMNIRRDSPY
-272 FAGYHPGAFTEQ
+272 FAGYNPAAFTEQ

-308 YWAQMDVDA
+308 YWAQLDVDA

-325 GFALNAR
+325 GFPLNAR
-332 LEGDSVKLLTQ
+332 IEGDSVRLIAQ
-343 LIAAIEQNATP
+343 LIEIIESSATP
-354 EFRFKAQQRGQVLK
+354 EFKTKAAARGLAFKTAHAQNRQK
-368 AEHAKNKQRA
+368 AASLAQAK
-378 AKMAQEPGTLNAI
+378 GVVNAI
-391 NPHFLCAALGQ
+391 NPHYLCAVMGQ
-402 HIHLEDVVLNEA
+402 KIDLHDVVLNEA

-425 PRELPGSLMGLSGG
+425 PREVPGSLMGLSGG
-439 GLGFSAGTALGM
+439 GLGFSAGTALGI
-451 KLAQASSNAL
+451 KLAQSDN
-461 SNAQG
+461 

-478 FSNPSAVYAVA
+478 FSNPSSVYAVA
-489 RQYNLPIL
+489 NQYGLPIL
-497 TVLLDNG
+497 TVVLDNG

-515 MYPLGEAKNTN
+515 MYPQGEAKSTN

-531 LGYCTDFAA
+531 LGYSTDFAA

-549 ERLVDPTQVSASIA
+549 ERLTDPEQVEAAIE
-563 RCLAALDAGQSALLH
+563 RCLAALDEGRSALLH

>member
-1 MTEKYTRTASHD
+1 MSENYTRTASHD

-35 PLIEEMAHWRAQGKS
+35 PLIEEMAHWREQGRA
-50 FPQLILCPHENTAV
+50 FPKLILCPHENTAV

-113 ATTFDNVTGGR
+113 MSTFDSATGGR

-184 LAAPVDAESLGAYG
+184 LAAPVDAQSLGAYG

-205 KAQGADADAIQAI
+205 KAQGADAKAIQQI
-218 ARQLMA
+218 AAKLMS
-224 SENPMLVS
+224 SENPMLVT
-232 AYAGRNHEAPA
+232 AYAGRNHAAPA
-243 LIEKLAELCGMRVCE
+243 LIEKLASVCGMRVCE
-258 FNSIYLNIRRDSPY
+258 FNSIYLNIRRNSPF
-272 FAGYHPGAFTEQ
+272 FAGYNPAALTEQ

-302 RVNPNA
+302 RVNPHA
-308 YWAQMDVDA
+308 YWAQLDVDA

-325 GFALNAR
+325 GFPLNAR
-332 LEGDSVKLLTQ
+332 IEGDSVRLLTQ
-343 LIAAIEQNATP
+343 LIECIEETATP
-354 EFRFKAQQRGQVLK
+354 SFKAMAIQRSLIIQ
-368 AEHAKNKQRA
+368 AEHEKNQQRA
-378 AKMAQEPGTLNAI
+378 AAMAKEPGKVNAI
-391 NPHFLCAALGQ
+391 NPHFLCAAIGLQ
-402 HIHLEDVVLNEA
+402 IRSEDVILNEA

-425 PRELPGSLMGLSGG
+425 PRELPGTLMGLSGG
-439 GLGFSAGTALGM
+439 GLGFSAGTALGI
-451 KLAQASSNAL
+451 KLAQT
-461 SNAQG
+461 QT

-478 FSNPSAVYAVA
+478 FSNPSSVYAVA

-515 MYPLGEAKNTN
+515 MYPHGEAKSTN

-531 LGYCTDFAA
+531 LGYGTDFAA

-549 ERLVDPTQVSASIA
+549 ERLVDPSQTEAAIE

>member
-1 MTEKYTRTASHD
+1 MSKEYMRTASSD

-35 PLIEEMAHWRAQGKS
+35 PLIEEMAHWREQGRA
-50 FPQLILCPHENTAV
+50 FPKLILCPHENTAV

-113 ATTFDNVTGGR
+113 MTTFDDVTGGR

-148 YNLAWPSMAH
+148 YNLAWPAMAH
-158 EVISRAGAVMQSD
+158 EVVSRAGAVMQSD

-184 LAAPVDAESLGAYG
+184 LAAPVDAASVGAYG

-205 KAQGADADAIQAI
+205 KAQGADSSAVRAI
-218 ARQLMA
+218 AEQLMR
-224 SENPMLVS
+224 SENPMLVT
-232 AYAGRNHEAPA
+232 AYAGRNREAPA
-243 LIEKLAELCGMRVCE
+243 LIEKLAALCGMRVCE
-258 FNSIYLNIRRDSPY
+258 FNTIYMNIRRDSPY
-272 FAGYHPGAFTEQ
+272 FGGYNPAAFTEQ

-308 YWAQMDVDA
+308 YWAQLDVDA

-325 GFALNAR
+325 GFPLNAR
-332 LEGDSVKLLTQ
+332 IEGDSVRLITQ
-343 LIAAIEQNATP
+343 LIEIIESSATP
-354 EFRFKAQQRGQVLK
+354 EFKTKAAARGLALK
-368 AEHAKNKQRA
+368 TAHAQNRQKA
-378 AKMAQEPGTLNAI
+378 ASLAQARGVVNAI
-391 NPHFLCAALGQ
+391 NPHYLCAVMGQ
-402 HIHLEDVVLNEA
+402 KIDLHDVVLNEA

-425 PRELPGSLMGLSGG
+425 PREVPGSLMGLSGG
-439 GLGFSAGTALGM
+439 GLGFSAGTALGI
-451 KLAQASSNAL
+451 KLAQAKN
-461 SNAQG
+461 

-478 FSNPSAVYAVA
+478 FSNPSSVYAVA
-489 RQYNLPIL
+489 NQYGLPIL

-515 MYPLGEAKNTN
+515 MYPQGEAKSTN

-531 LGYCTDFAA
+531 LGYSTDFAA

-549 ERLVDPTQVSASIA
+549 ERLTDPEQVEAAIE
-563 RCLAALDAGQSALLH
+563 RCLVALDAGRSALLH

>member
-1 MTEKYTRTASHD
+1 MSQPYIRTASND

-35 PLIEEMAHWRAQGKS
+35 PLIEEMAHWREQGRA
-50 FPQLILCPHENTAV
+50 FPKLILCPHENTAV

-113 ATTFDNVTGGR
+113 MTTFDGVTGGR

-158 EVISRAGAVMQSD
+158 EVVSRAGAVMQSD

-184 LAAPVDAESLGAYG
+184 LAAPVDAASVGAYG

-205 KAQGADADAIQAI
+205 KAQGADASAVRAI
-218 ARQLMA
+218 AEQLMR
-224 SENPMLVS
+224 SDNPMLVT
-232 AYAGRNHEAPA
+232 AYAGRNREAPA
-243 LIEKLAELCGMRVCE
+243 LIEKLAVLCGMRVCE
-258 FNSIYLNIRRDSPY
+258 FNTIYMNIRRDSPY
-272 FAGYHPGAFTEQ
+272 FAGYNPAAFTEQ

-308 YWAQMDVDA
+308 YWAQLDVDA

-325 GFALNAR
+325 GFPLNAR
-332 LEGDSVKLLTQ
+332 IEGDSVRLIVQ
-343 LIAAIEQNATP
+343 LIEIIESSATP
-354 EFRFKAQQRGQVLK
+354 EFKTKAAARGLAFKTAHAQ
-368 AEHAKNKQRA
+368 NKQKA
-378 AKMAQEPGTLNAI
+378 ASLAQAKGVVNAI
-391 NPHFLCAALGQ
+391 NPHYLCAVMGQ
-402 HIHLEDVVLNEA
+402 KIEMHDVVLNEA

-425 PRELPGSLMGLSGG
+425 PREVPGSLMGLSGG
-439 GLGFSAGTALGM
+439 GLGFSAGTALGI
-451 KLAQASSNAL
+451 KLAQADN
-461 SNAQG
+461 

-478 FSNPSAVYAVA
+478 FSNPSSVYAVA
-489 RQYNLPIL
+489 NQYGLPIL
-497 TVLLDNG
+497 TVILDNG

-515 MYPLGEAKNTN
+515 MYPQGEAKSTN

-531 LGYCTDFAA
+531 LGYSTDFAA

-549 ERLVDPTQVSASIA
+549 ERLTDPEQVEAAIE

>member
-1 MTEKYTRTASHD
+1 MSENYTRTASHD

-35 PLIEEMAHWRAQGKS
+35 PLIEEMAHWREQGRA
-50 FPQLILCPHENTAV
+50 FPKLILCPHENTAV

-99 RTRIPVLLIAGRAP
+99 RTRTPVLLIAGRAP
-113 ATTFDNVTGGR
+113 MSTFDSATGGR

-184 LAAPVDAESLGAYG
+184 LAAPVDAQSIGAYG

-205 KAQGADADAIQAI
+205 KAQGADANAI
-218 ARQLMA
+218 AQIAAKLMA
-224 SENPMLVS
+224 SENPMLVT
-232 AYAGRNHEAPA
+232 AYAGRNHAAPA
-243 LIEKLAELCGMRVCE
+243 LIEKLAMLCGMRVCE
-258 FNSIYLNIRRDSPY
+258 FNSIYLNIRRNSPF
-272 FAGYHPGAFTEQ
+272 FAGYNPAAFTEQ

-308 YWAQMDVDA
+308 YWAQLDVDA

-325 GFALNAR
+325 GFPLNAR
-332 LEGDSVKLLTQ
+332 IEGDSVRLLTQ
-343 LIAAIEQNATP
+343 LIECIEQTATP
-354 EFRFKAQQRGQVLK
+354 AFKAMASQRSLIIQ
-368 AEHAKNKQRA
+368 AEHEKNQQKA
-378 AKMAQEPGTLNAI
+378 AAMAQEPGKVNAI
-391 NPHFLCAALGQ
+391 NPHFLCAAIGRQ
-402 HIHLEDVVLNEA
+402 IRSEDVVLNEA

-425 PRELPGSLMGLSGG
+425 PREIPGTLMGLSGG
-439 GLGFSAGTALGM
+439 GLGFSAGTALGI
-451 KLAQASSNAL
+451 KLAQSQS
-461 SNAQG
+461 

-478 FSNPSAVYAVA
+478 FSNPSSVYAVA
-489 RQYNLPIL
+489 HQYDLPIM

-515 MYPLGEAKNTN
+515 MYPKGEAKSTN

-531 LGYCTDFAA
+531 LGYGTDFAA

-549 ERLVDPTQVSASIA
+549 ERLVDPSQTEAAIA

>member
-1 MTEKYTRTASHD
+1 MSKEYMRTASSD

-35 PLIEEMAHWRAQGKS
+35 PLIEEMAHWREQGRA
-50 FPQLILCPHENTAV
+50 FPKLILCPHENTAV

-113 ATTFDNVTGGR
+113 MTTFDDVTGGR

-158 EVISRAGAVMQSD
+158 EVVSRAGAVMQSD

-184 LAAPVDAESLGAYG
+184 LAAPVDAASVGAYG

-205 KAQGADADAIQAI
+205 KAQGADSSAVRAI
-218 ARQLMA
+218 AEQLMR
-224 SENPMLVS
+224 SENPMLVT
-232 AYAGRNHEAPA
+232 AYAGRNREAPA
-243 LIEKLAELCGMRVCE
+243 LIEKLAALCGMRVCE
-258 FNSIYLNIRRDSPY
+258 FNTIYMNIRRDSPY
-272 FAGYHPGAFTEQ
+272 FGGYNPAAFTEQ

-308 YWAQMDVDA
+308 YWAQLDVDA

-325 GFALNAR
+325 GFPLNAR
-332 LEGDSVKLLTQ
+332 IEGDSVRLITQ
-343 LIAAIEQNATP
+343 LIEIIESSATP
-354 EFRFKAQQRGQVLK
+354 EFKTKAAARGLALK
-368 AEHAKNKQRA
+368 TAHAQNRQKA
-378 AKMAQEPGTLNAI
+378 ASLAQARGVVNAI
-391 NPHFLCAALGQ
+391 NPHYLCAVMGQ
-402 HIHLEDVVLNEA
+402 KIDLHDVVLNEA

-425 PRELPGSLMGLSGG
+425 PREVPGSLMGLSGG
-439 GLGFSAGTALGM
+439 GLGFSAGTALGI
-451 KLAQASSNAL
+451 KLAQAKN
-461 SNAQG
+461 

-478 FSNPSAVYAVA
+478 FSNPSSVYAVA
-489 RQYNLPIL
+489 NQYGLPIL

-515 MYPLGEAKNTN
+515 MYPQGEAKSTN

-531 LGYCTDFAA
+531 LGYSTDFAA

-549 ERLVDPTQVSASIA
+549 ERLTDPEQVEAAIE
-563 RCLAALDAGQSALLH
+563 RCLVALDAGRSALLH

>member
-1 MTEKYTRTASHD
+1 MSENYTRTASHD

-35 PLIEEMAHWRAQGKS
+35 PLIEEMAHWREQGRA
-50 FPQLILCPHENTAV
+50 FPKLILCPHENTAV

-99 RTRIPVLLIAGRAP
+99 RTRTPVLLIAGRAP
-113 ATTFDNVTGGR
+113 MSTFDSATGGR

-184 LAAPVDAESLGAYG
+184 LAAPVDAQSIGAYG

-205 KAQGADADAIQAI
+205 KAQGADANAI
-218 ARQLMA
+218 AQIAAKLMA
-224 SENPMLVS
+224 SENPMLVT
-232 AYAGRNHEAPA
+232 AYAGRNHAAPA
-243 LIEKLAELCGMRVCE
+243 LIEKLAMLCGMRVCE
-258 FNSIYLNIRRDSPY
+258 FNSIYLNIRRNSPF
-272 FAGYHPGAFTEQ
+272 FAGYNPAAFTEQ
-284 ADFGLMVDV
+284 ADFGLMIDV

-308 YWAQMDVDA
+308 YWAQLDVDA

-325 GFALNAR
+325 GFPLNAR
-332 LEGDSVKLLTQ
+332 IEGDSVRLLTQ
-343 LIAAIEQNATP
+343 LIECIEQTATP
-354 EFRFKAQQRGQVLK
+354 AFKAMASQRSLIIQSEHEKNQQK
-368 AEHAKNKQRA
+368 AA
-378 AKMAQEPGTLNAI
+378 AMAQEPGKVNAI
-391 NPHFLCAALGQ
+391 NPHFLCAAIGRQ
-402 HIHLEDVVLNEA
+402 IRSEDVVLNEA

-425 PRELPGSLMGLSGG
+425 PREMPGTLMGLSGG
-439 GLGFSAGTALGM
+439 GLGFSAGTALGI
-451 KLAQASSNAL
+451 KLAQTQS
-461 SNAQG
+461 

-478 FSNPSAVYAVA
+478 FSNPSSVYAVA
-489 RQYNLPIL
+489 HQYDLPIL

-515 MYPLGEAKNTN
+515 MYPKGEAKSTN

-531 LGYCTDFAA
+531 LGYGTDFAA

-549 ERLVDPTQVSASIA
+549 ERLVDPSQTEAAIA

>member
-1 MTEKYTRTASHD
+1 MSENYTRTASHD

-35 PLIEEMAHWRAQGKS
+35 PLIEEMAHWREQGRA
-50 FPQLILCPHENTAV
+50 FPKVILCPHENTAV

-99 RTRIPVLLIAGRAP
+99 RTRVPVLLIAGRAP
-113 ATTFDNVTGGR
+113 MSTFDSATGGR

-184 LAAPVDAESLGAYG
+184 LAAPVDAQSMGAYG
-198 HQNHLPV
+198 QQNHLPV
-205 KAQGADADAIQAI
+205 KAQGADTAAIEQI
-218 ARQLMA
+218 AAKLMA
-224 SENPMLVS
+224 AENPMLVT
-232 AYAGRNHEAPA
+232 AYAGRNHAAPA
-243 LIEKLAELCGMRVCE
+243 LIEKLASLCGMRVCE
-258 FNSIYLNIRRDSPY
+258 FNSIYLNIRRNSPY
-272 FAGYHPGAFTEQ
+272 FAGYNPAAFTEQ
-284 ADFGLMVDV
+284 ADFGLMLDV

-302 RVNPNA
+302 RVNPKA

-325 GFALNAR
+325 GFPLHAR
-332 LEGDSVKLLTQ
+332 IEGDSVRLLTQ
-343 LIAAIEQNATP
+343 LIELIEQTATP
-354 EFRFKAQQRGQVLK
+354 AFKVKANQRSLLIQ
-368 AEHAKNKQRA
+368 AEHEKNQLRA
-378 AKMAQEPGTLNAI
+378 AAMAKEPGKLNAI
-391 NPHFLCAALGQ
+391 NPHFLCAAIGQ
-402 HIHLEDVVLNEA
+402 QIRSEDVVLNEA

-425 PRELPGSLMGLSGG
+425 PRELPGTLMGLSGG
-439 GLGFSAGTALGM
+439 GLGFSAGTALGI
-451 KLAQASSNAL
+451 KLAQAQS
-461 SNAQG
+461 

-515 MYPLGEAKNTN
+515 MYPHGEAKSTN

-531 LGYCTDFAA
+531 LGYGTDFAA

-549 ERLVDPTQVSASIA
+549 ERLVDPSQTEAAIA

>member
-1 MTEKYTRTASHD
+1 MSQPYIRTASND

-35 PLIEEMAHWRAQGKS
+35 PLIEEMAHWREQGRA
-50 FPQLILCPHENTAV
+50 FPKLILCPHENTAV

-113 ATTFDNVTGGR
+113 MTTFDDVTGGR

-158 EVISRAGAVMQSD
+158 EVVSRAGAVMQSD

-184 LAAPVDAESLGAYG
+184 LAAPVDVASVGAYG

-205 KAQGADADAIQAI
+205 KAQGADLSAVRSI
-218 ARQLMA
+218 AEHLMR
-224 SENPMLVS
+224 SENPMLVT
-232 AYAGRNHEAPA
+232 AYAGRNREAPA
-243 LIEKLAELCGMRVCE
+243 LIEKLAALCGMRVCE
-258 FNSIYLNIRRDSPY
+258 FNTIYMNIRRDSPY
-272 FAGYHPGAFTEQ
+272 FGGYNPAAFTEQ

-308 YWAQMDVDA
+308 YWAQLDVDA

-325 GFALNAR
+325 GFPLNAR
-332 LEGDSVKLLTQ
+332 IEGDSVRLITQ
-343 LIAAIEQNATP
+343 LIEIIESSATP
-354 EFRFKAQQRGQVLK
+354 EFKTKAAARGLALK
-368 AEHAKNKQRA
+368 TAHAQNRQKA
-378 AKMAQEPGTLNAI
+378 ASLAQARGVVNAI
-391 NPHFLCAALGQ
+391 NPHYLCAVMGQ
-402 HIHLEDVVLNEA
+402 KIDLHDVVLNEA

-425 PRELPGSLMGLSGG
+425 PREVPGSLMGLSGG
-439 GLGFSAGTALGM
+439 GLGFSAGTALGI
-451 KLAQASSNAL
+451 KLAQTDN
-461 SNAQG
+461 

-478 FSNPSAVYAVA
+478 FSNPSSVYAVA
-489 RQYNLPIL
+489 NQYGLPIL

-515 MYPLGEAKNTN
+515 MYPQGEAKSTN

-531 LGYCTDFAA
+531 LGYSTDFAA

-549 ERLVDPTQVSASIA
+549 ERLTDPEQVEAAIE
-563 RCLAALDAGQSALLH
+563 RCLVALDAGRSALLH

>member
-1 MTEKYTRTASHD
+1 MSQPYIRTASND

-35 PLIEEMAHWRAQGKS
+35 PLIEEMAHWREQGRA
-50 FPQLILCPHENTAV
+50 FPKLILCPHENTAV

-113 ATTFDNVTGGR
+113 MSTFDDATGGR

-158 EVISRAGAVMQSD
+158 EVVSRAGAVMQSD

-184 LAAPVDAESLGAYG
+184 LAAPVDAASVGAYG

-205 KAQGADADAIQAI
+205 KAQGADASAVRAI
-218 ARQLMA
+218 AEQLMR
-224 SENPMLVS
+224 SDNPMLVT
-232 AYAGRNHEAPA
+232 AYAGRNREAPA
-243 LIEKLAELCGMRVCE
+243 LIEKLAVLCGMRVCE
-258 FNSIYLNIRRDSPY
+258 FNTIYMNIRRDSPY
-272 FAGYHPGAFTEQ
+272 FAGYNPAAFTEQ

-308 YWAQMDVDA
+308 YWAQLDVDA

-325 GFALNAR
+325 GFPLNAR
-332 LEGDSVKLLTQ
+332 IEGDSVRLIVQ
-343 LIAAIEQNATP
+343 LIEIIESSATP
-354 EFRFKAQQRGQVLK
+354 EFKTKAAARGLAFKTAHAQNRQK
-368 AEHAKNKQRA
+368 AASLAQAK
-378 AKMAQEPGTLNAI
+378 GVVNAI
-391 NPHFLCAALGQ
+391 NPHYLCAVMGQ
-402 HIHLEDVVLNEA
+402 KIEMHDVVLNEA

-425 PRELPGSLMGLSGG
+425 PREVPGSLMGLSGG
-439 GLGFSAGTALGM
+439 GLGFSAGTALGI
-451 KLAQASSNAL
+451 KLAQADN
-461 SNAQG
+461 

-478 FSNPSAVYAVA
+478 FSNPSSVYAVA
-489 RQYNLPIL
+489 NQYGLPIL
-497 TVLLDNG
+497 TVILDNG

-515 MYPLGEAKNTN
+515 MYPQGEAKSTN

-531 LGYCTDFAA
+531 LGYATDFAA

-549 ERLVDPTQVSASIA
+549 ERLTDPEQVEAAIE